1 MLWKGRFNLFWW
13 LILKRWYVEVYVDD
27 DDDDDDDDDEINID
41 DGHGNEEKN
50 YRNVS

>member
-1 MLWKGRFNLFWW
+1 MLWKGRFNLIWW
-13 LILKRWYVEVYVDD
+13 LILKRWFVEGYVDD
-27 DDDDDDDDDEINID
+27 DDDDDDGDDEINID